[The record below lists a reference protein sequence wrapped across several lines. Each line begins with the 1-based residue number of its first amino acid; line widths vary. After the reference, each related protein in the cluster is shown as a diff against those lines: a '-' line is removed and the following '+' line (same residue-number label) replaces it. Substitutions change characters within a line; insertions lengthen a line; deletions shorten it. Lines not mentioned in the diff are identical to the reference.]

1 MKELFKPCKFR
12 PEVVKRIELC
22 NSILENYARRGYKV
36 TLRSLYYQ
44 LVVRNDIENSQQS
57 YKRLVDT
64 LTKARLAGL
73 VDWRALE
80 DLERPLQGGYGGYDS
95 PQDFFDGI
103 EGGYFKDK
111 WEGQPNYVEV
121 WVEKNA
127 QLGVIQ
133 VPCARYQVR
142 FMSCKGYLSQTAH
155 YDAGKR
161 FQEKARKGK
170 TCFILH
176 LGDHD
181 PSGID
186 MTRDH
191 VDKLDMFAQAYD
203 VEVRRIALHMEQI
216 EELHLPPNPA
226 KESDSRFA
234 GYRDRFGD
242 ESWELDALE
251 PQYTDALVSRHL
263 EDLIDPDIKAELL
276 EREEAEGAEVD
287 ETAAAIARNYDSVRD
302 FLRDNDML

>member
-73 VDWRALE
+73 VDWSALE

-133 VPCARYQVR
+133 VPCNRLQVR
-142 FMSCKGYLSQTAH
+142 YMSCKGYLSQTAH

-161 FQEKARKGK
+161 LDRKTAEGK
-170 TCFILH
+170 RVTILH

-191 VDKLDMFAQAYD
+191 DDKLAMFAKRHG
-203 VEVRRIALHMEQI
+203 VEVKRIALHMAQI
-216 EELHLPPNPA
+216 DELGLPPNPA
-226 KESDSRFA
+226 KESDSRFN
-234 GYRDRFGD
+234 GYRDLYGD

-251 PQYTDALVSRHL
+251 PQYTDALVTKHIKEL
-263 EDLIDPDIKAELL
+263 TDEDILAELL
-276 EREEAEGAEVD
+276 EREQAEAEEVNV
-287 ETAAAIARNYDSVRD
+287 TAAAIANNYEEVRQY
-302 FLRDNDML
+302 LRDNDML